1 MPNQKPKSEFPASK
15 APDAAERKLESY
27 LAAIPEGTEIDHYV
41 RHAHTLELFVN
52 WQEPGRNE
60 RLCPNCASTRC
71 VRKDSGKTQTVR
83 HVRCGEFATLLTF
96 HKPRFLCKD
105 CGKSFYVKPKW
116 VFSNMSISTALLIE
130 ITSKLTSTTHCV
142 KQIAKDTFTS
152 ATIVHNVMYRIKLD
166 KPKSLPQT
174 LGIDEFHGKT
184 GTYNPMTGKFDMWK
198 CHALLRRT

>member
-83 HVRCGEFATLLTF
+83 HVRCGEFGTLLTF

-105 CGKSFYVKPKW
+105 LRKCPLASLSSQSSRRLEFACGKCGAPVG
-116 VFSNMSISTALLIE
+116 NRST
-130 ITSKLTSTTHCV
+130 
-142 KQIAKDTFTS
+142 
-152 ATIVHNVMYRIKLD
+152 
-166 KPKSLPQT
+166 
-174 LGIDEFHGKT
+174 
-184 GTYNPMTGKFDMWK
+184 
-198 CHALLRRT
+198 